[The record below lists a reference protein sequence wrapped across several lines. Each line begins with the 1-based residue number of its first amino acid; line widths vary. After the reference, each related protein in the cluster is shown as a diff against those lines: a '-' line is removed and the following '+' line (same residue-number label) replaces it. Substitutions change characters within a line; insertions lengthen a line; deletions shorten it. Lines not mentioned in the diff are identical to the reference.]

1 MRLARKQFRDIRRGR
16 ISALKEVRR
25 QQRIRNNLEKQLF
38 RRLTS
43 LFRKFARTK
52 AFLYQE
58 FGVFDLNSAIQDLNE
73 ELLPTMF
80 QHYRKVFTNMYASSE
95 EIYNLNRKQDE
106 VFVMGRSVDFEA
118 IVSSYYAGRT
128 LVLSGISER
137 LANRVN
143 RIIIQGREE
152 NLTLTQIAQNIASK
166 VTPITRGR
174 AATIARTE
182 THNAASFANHSYYQ
196 TVQTDL
202 GMSMVKKWVSTSDLR
217 TRSAHSAANGQT
229 RSMDE
234 DFIIGGTPMGYAGD
248 PKGGAKN
255 VINCR
260 CVIIYADEQD
270 VVSD

>member
-58 FGVFDLNSAIQDLNE
+58 FGVFDLNTAIQDLNE
-73 ELLPTMF
+73 ELLPTMS
-80 QHYRKVFTNMYASSE
+80 QHYRKVFRNMYASSE
-95 EIYNLNRKQDE
+95 EIYNLNRKEDE

-202 GMSMVKKWVSTSDLR
+202 GMLTGDFSFRV
-217 TRSAHSAANGQT
+217 
-229 RSMDE
+229 E
-234 DFIIGGTPMGYAGD
+234 DKMLFLKYEFIHHNVTIVTQVFNLSQR
-248 PKGGAKN
+248 KAKPVEFKTKSKN
-255 VINCR
+255 
-260 CVIIYADEQD
+260 
-270 VVSD
+270 